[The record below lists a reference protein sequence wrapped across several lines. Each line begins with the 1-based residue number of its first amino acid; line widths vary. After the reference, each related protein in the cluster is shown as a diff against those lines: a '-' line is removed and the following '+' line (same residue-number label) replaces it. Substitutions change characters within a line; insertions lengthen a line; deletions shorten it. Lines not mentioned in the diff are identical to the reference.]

1 VTWKRIDLVRSG
13 ISSSNS
19 NVIGSGNEIAEKLA
33 YLAVINKIAGVF
45 LIGLH
50 TFSDS

>member
-1 VTWKRIDLVRSG
+1 LIWYKAG

-19 NVIGSGNEIAEKLA
+19 NVIGSRNDIAEKLA
-33 YLAVINKIAGVF
+33 YLAVISNIAGVS

-50 TFSDS
+50 T